1 MECVVLKND
10 VEVIA
15 DMKMRLSDIL
25 VSISWRDL
33 SRTYFGK
40 SSSWFYHKMDGIN
53 GVGGVGGFTQDEA
66 KQLQDALL
74 DLSNR
79 IRSAAENIRPV

>member
-1 MECVVLKND
+1 MEYVVLKND

-15 DMKMRLSDIL
+15 DMKQRLSDIL

-33 SRTYFGK
+33 SRNYFGK

-53 GVGGVGGFTQDEA
+53 GVGGVGGFTPEEA
-66 KQLQDALL
+66 KQLQSALL

-79 IRSAAENIRPV
+79 IRIAAENIQPI

>member
-1 MECVVLKND
+1 MLKND

-15 DMKMRLSDIL
+15 DMKQRLSDIL

-33 SRTYFGK
+33 SRNYFGK

-53 GVGGVGGFTQDEA
+53 GVGGVGGFTPEEA
-66 KQLQDALL
+66 KQLQSALL

-79 IRSAAENIRPV
+79 IRIAAENIQPI